1 MALCRTDGF
10 AADRSKMTRRSK
22 AIIAMVFVL
31 SGSLSFAR
39 PAKQTRRTVIRL
51 VAQIQRSDYQGDRA
65 ALQRLYGELGAFQ
78 GDSQFTARVAYWR
91 GFALWRRALN
101 GFNESAPPK
110 ELEEDLELA
119 FTEFEKSSAA
129 DPAFADARI
138 AEGSCLSN
146 LIFLNQSNSA
156 RVQELVAKME
166 PLLKQAQA
174 EASNNPRL

>member
-1 MALCRTDGF
+1 MIKTSCDT
-10 AADRSKMTRRSK
+10 SS
-22 AIIAMVFVL
+22 
-31 SGSLSFAR
+31 
-39 PAKQTRRTVIRL
+39 L
-51 VAQIQRSDYQGDRA
+51 VAQIQRADYEGDRA

-146 LIFLNQSNSA
+146 LIFLNQSNS
-156 RVQELVAKME
+156 
-166 PLLKQAQA
+166 
-174 EASNNPRL
+174 